1 MKSMDWK
8 CGVGVACLL
17 MTVTASPAR
26 AQTRSIPEPAGIPV
40 VREGMKVMGSPFS
53 PQYQGAWYQSQ
64 ANRVAMIAWAEKYE
78 ADRQVY
84 LAEMAA
90 KKAEADQM
98 KGAEDAKGKVLWTK
112 VHRPKGLDRN
122 AKISDKAISMPEAV
136 ASAKPVAEPMT
147 PVIVE
152 SPTKAMPKAEP
163 LPAATNDSWTAAK
176 STGDKVVTRKVVS
189 ETVFELQADGTMVQ
203 ISPTAKVESANT
215 DTPKVATETAKPKTQ
230 R

>member
-17 MTVTASPAR
+17 MTVTATPSR

-84 LAEMAA
+84 VAEMASKRA
-90 KKAEADQM
+90 AMKAE
-98 KGAEDAKGKVLWTK
+98 EDAKGKVMWTK

-122 AKISDKAISMPEAV
+122 AKISETAIAMPEAV
-136 ASAKPVAEPMT
+136 VSIKPVAEPMM

-152 SPTKAMPKAEP
+152 APMKAMPKAEP
-163 LPAATNDSWTAAK
+163 LPAIKSDSWTAAK
-176 STGDKVVTRKVVS
+176 STGDKIVTRKVMS
-189 ETVFELQADGTMVQ
+189 ETVYELQADGTMVQ
-203 ISPTAKVESANT
+203 ISPTVKVESANT
-215 DTPKVATETAKPKTQ
+215 EMPKIATETAKPATQ